1 MLGMIDNFDLGFDVR
16 LHLHDLGRE
25 FGDFG
30 KVVSLSGER
39 VTDFLDLVSEETTI
53 LESHDVD

>member
-1 MLGMIDNFDLGFDVR
+1 MIDNNDLVIDAR

-30 KVVSLSGER
+30 KVVSLSGEG
-39 VTDFLDLVSEETTI
+39 VTDLLDLVSEETTV